1 MLTGSGALRTLVGFV
16 LVATGWA
23 SFANTSPHAPV
34 LIEPSISIA
43 VDPGDVHM
51 ATAPFVD
58 DDAGDSLL
66 CSDWEIRTEDLK
78 TVVWSA
84 PCASGVLAVHIHLG
98 DGAFTASAGRLLGSS
113 KYAVAVRFLD
123 HSADPATEW
132 SAWTIRG
139 FATSSGSAVQPLE
152 IVRVLLSPQPH
163 LHDAGGRDIELQ
175 DEASV
180 SMVSDGNTALL
191 TFKGN
196 RMETGTPLS
205 GESHTIIKVIVRA
218 GSQTLA
224 LPESTIEFA
233 DEDSVRRTIYLPA
246 VELAPAASAA
256 FWISRDGSSF
266 NAEDDKPHFASLARN
281 AETPWSVLEPGYRV
295 ERVVTGLQL
304 PVNIAFVPEPLPDA
318 DAPIYYIT
326 ELYGSIRAVLR
337 DGTLRDYATGLL
349 NFDPTGVFPGS
360 GEHGVVG
367 TAVDP
372 ATHDL
377 FVALVYASDLGDHY
391 CKVIRIHSADG
402 GRTASSIATVLDMP
416 GEPIGAS
423 HQISSVT
430 IGPDGK
436 LYVHVG
442 DGFDTEVAR
451 SVFSFRGKILRI
463 DQDGT
468 APVDN
473 PFYDISDGIRAS
485 DYVFAFGFR
494 NPFGGA
500 WRARDASLYEVEN
513 GPTTDRLAKVSA
525 GLDFQWDGNDE
536 SMLANAAYNW
546 SPSVAPVNITFV
558 QHGTFDGSTFPA
570 EKQDHAFVS
579 ESGPTWVAGQTPDG
593 KRIREFAFDAGGN
606 VTSAKPFVEY
616 NGTGFATVAALTAGP
631 DGLYF
636 SDLFPEQGS
645 PIGHG
650 ANIYRI
656 SYTGTVTIGAE
667 VTDEA
672 ARSVRFSSIVTVP
685 SATNLTWTFGDGT
698 STSEPNPVHVFASNG
713 PFEVKLS
720 VTGATN
726 QVVDNYTRVQFP
738 NAPGGGLVATYR
750 DASGMQVV
758 RLDDNIDFDWRD
770 ETPPVPAGTFRVV
783 WTGEIVATVS
793 ALYTFDVH
801 TSGSANLRI
810 NGKTVIEG
818 DVPGMTNPIFLEAG
832 HHYTFNL
839 ETIDNAPNGVTQL
852 LWAALGMPSAV
863 VPKEAFYTALT
874 RRHAAGR

>member
-16 LVATGWA
+16 LVATGWEA
-23 SFANTSPHAPV
+23 LANTPPHAPV
-34 LIEPSISIA
+34 LIEPSMSTA

-58 DDAGDSLL
+58 DDAEDTLL
-66 CSDWEIRTEDLK
+66 CSDWEIRTEDLT

-84 PCASGVLAVHIHLG
+84 PCVNGVLAVHIHLG
-98 DGAFTASAGRLLGSS
+98 DGAFTAPAGRLLGSS
-113 KYAVAVRFLD
+113 KYAVAVRFRD
-123 HSADPATEW
+123 HSGDPATEW
-132 SAWTIRG
+132 SVWTTRA

-163 LHDAGGRDIELQ
+163 LRDAGGTDIVLQ

-191 TFKGN
+191 IFKGN
-196 RMETGTPLS
+196 SMETGTPLS
-205 GESHTIIKVIVRA
+205 GESHAMIKVIVRG
-218 GSQTLA
+218 GSQTLS

-233 DEDSVRRTIYLPA
+233 DQEGVRRTIYLPA
-246 VELAPAASAA
+246 VKLQPAASEA

-266 NAEDDKPHFASLARN
+266 IAEDDKPHFANVARN
-281 AETPWSVLEPGYRV
+281 AETPWSVFEPGYRV

-372 ATHDL
+372 ATRDL
-377 FVALVYASDLGDHY
+377 FVALVYAAALGDHY

-402 GRTASSIATVLDMP
+402 GRTGSSIATILDMQ
-416 GEPIGAS
+416 GDPIGAS
-423 HQISSVT
+423 HQISSLT
-430 IGPDGK
+430 IGPDGM

-442 DGFDTEVAR
+442 DGFETEVAR
-451 SVFSFRGKILRI
+451 SVYSFRGKILRI
-463 DQDGT
+463 NPDGR
-468 APVDN
+468 APTDN
-473 PFYDISDGIRAS
+473 PFYDVAGGIRAS
-485 DYVFAFGFR
+485 DYVFALGFR

-500 WRARDASLYEVEN
+500 WRASDASLYEVEN

-525 GLDFQWDGNDE
+525 GLDYQWDGSDE

-546 SPSVAPVNITFV
+546 SPSVAPVNIAFV
-558 QHGTFDGSTFPA
+558 QRETSGGSGFPV

-579 ESGPTWVAGQTPDG
+579 ESGPTWVPGQTPDG
-593 KRIREFAFDAGGN
+593 KRIREFVFDAGGK
-606 VTSAKPFVEY
+606 VVSTQLFVEY
-616 NGTGFATVAALTAGP
+616 TGTGFATVAALAAGP

-650 ANIYRI
+650 ANIYRV
-656 SYTGTVTIGAE
+656 SYAGSVMIGAE

-672 ARSVRFSSIVTVP
+672 ARIVRFSSVVTVP
-685 SATNLTWTFGDGT
+685 GATGLTWMFGDGSS
-698 STSEPNPVHVFASNG
+698 STEANPVHVFPSNG

-720 VTGATN
+720 VTSAAN

-738 NAPGGGLVATYR
+738 DAPGVGLVATYS
-750 DASGMQVV
+750 DASGARVV
-758 RLDDNIDFDWRD
+758 RLDGNIDFNWLD
-770 ETPPVPAGTFRVV
+770 ETPPFPAVVFKVV
-783 WTGEIVATVS
+783 WTGEIVVTVS
-793 ALYTFDVH
+793 ALYTFDVR
-801 TSGSANLRI
+801 TAGPAILRI
-810 NGKTVIEG
+810 DDKPVIG
-818 DVPGMTNPIFLEAG
+818 GAVPPISNPIFLDAG

-839 ETIDNAPNGVTQL
+839 ETEDNEPTGVTRL
-852 LWAALGMPSAV
+852 LWTAPGMPPVA
-863 VPKEAFYTALT
+863 VPKEAFYASSN
-874 RRHAAGR
+874 RRRAARH